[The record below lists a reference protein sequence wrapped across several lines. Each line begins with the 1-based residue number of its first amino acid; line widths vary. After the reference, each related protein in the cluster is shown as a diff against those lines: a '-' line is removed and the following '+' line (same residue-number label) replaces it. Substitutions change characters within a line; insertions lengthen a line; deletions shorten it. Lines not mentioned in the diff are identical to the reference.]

1 MISPARMK
9 KGIARRVN
17 MSKPEK
23 YWRGAIDRRE
33 VFRELRYRPTMPAI
47 PRVKPMGTPSMR
59 RVKNT
64 TVTAMIMVNP

>member
-1 MISPARMK
+1 MK

-17 MSKPEK
+17 MSKLEK

-33 VFRELRYRPTMPAI
+33 VSRELRYRPTTPAI
-47 PRVKPMGTPSMR
+47 PNVNPMGTPSTR

>member
-1 MISPARMK
+1 
-9 KGIARRVN
+9 